1 MTASEVE
8 VSAPPR
14 AAGRRPAVHRA
25 TEVYGRAL
33 LSRLGAGP
41 HPDPHAA
48 RLRGLRGGSQWR
60 LRDTTD
66 GVQELDAELD
76 RWLGPVGPADR
87 SVLDRCPGP
96 TLDVGCGPGRL
107 VAALVESG
115 VEALG
120 IDVSEVAVGLTRRRG
135 GEALTAD
142 VFGPVPA
149 EGRWHTVLL
158 LDGNVGIGG
167 DPARLVRRC
176 AALLATGGSVL
187 VELDGPGRASG
198 SVRLR
203 LEGDDPDGGDVAGS
217 WFPWARLSVDDV
229 PCVAAA
235 AGLRVGSVWSEEDR
249 WFAELVR

>member
-1 MTASEVE
+1 VQVTAEIE
-8 VSAPPR
+8 ATAPPR
-14 AAGRRPAVHRA
+14 TAERLDAVHRA

-33 LSRLGAGP
+33 LSRLGG
-41 HPDPHAA
+41 A
-48 RLRGLRGGSQWR
+48 RWR

-66 GVQELDAELD
+66 GVRDLDAELD

-87 SVLDRCPGP
+87 SVLARCPGP

-167 DPARLVRRC
+167 NPARLVRRC
-176 AALLATGGSVL
+176 AALLATGGSLL

-198 SVRLR
+198 TVRLR
-203 LEGDDPDGGDVAGS
+203 LEGDDPDDPDGGDVAGS
-217 WFPWARLSVDDV
+217 WFPWARLSVDGV
-229 PCVAAA
+229 ACVAAT
-235 AGLRVGSVWSEEDR
+235 AGLRVASVWSEEDR

>member
-1 MTASEVE
+1 V
-8 VSAPPR
+8 
-14 AAGRRPAVHRA
+14 
-25 TEVYGRAL
+25 
-33 LSRLGAGP
+33 GAGP
-41 HPDPHAA
+41 HAGRVDEPRSGP
-48 RLRGLRGGSQWR
+48 QWR

-76 RWLGPVGPADR
+76 RWLGPCGPADR

-176 AALLATGGSVL
+176 AALMATGGALL
-187 VELDGPGRASG
+187 VELDAPGRASG
-198 SVRLR
+198 TVRLR
-203 LEGDDPDGGDVAGS
+203 LEGDDEAGT

-229 PCVAAA
+229 ARVATA